1 MYDELSRKLFRL
13 DETGNQLASSE
24 AFDQLFTE
32 PIEVE
37 TLYSANDKVFIS
49 SKNSGVLVFDAYANF
64 EKTIPVTFDVQQVT
78 PIFWIQ

>member
-64 EKTIPVTFDVQQVT
+64 EKLFQLHLMCSKLH
-78 PIFWIQ
+78 PII